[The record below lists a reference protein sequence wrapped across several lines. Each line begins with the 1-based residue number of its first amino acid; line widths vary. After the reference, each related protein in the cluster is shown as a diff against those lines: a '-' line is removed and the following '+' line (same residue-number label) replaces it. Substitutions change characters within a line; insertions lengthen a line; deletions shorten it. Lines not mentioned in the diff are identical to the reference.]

1 MIPKS
6 GNRFS
11 EEIMLKR
18 KTNMATDRQVRVLLT
33 GFGPFP
39 GAPLNPSRA
48 LIEQLI
54 RMRRPAFADLRA
66 TSHIF
71 PTRYSAVDRD
81 FPKLIAKHDPDII
94 LMFGL
99 AARTR
104 HIRVETR
111 ARNLMAFFPDAGGF
125 VPKTRTIA
133 AGAAHRLLPASLAM
147 LLRRAGR
154 SHGIKCEFSRDA
166 GRYVCNYAFWQ
177 ALETRAGNAQRLAA
191 FIHIPNIKPAAAKR
205 GRASRPLPSLADLT
219 QTAAAILASLVAA
232 YKRERL
238 G

>member
-1 MIPKS
+1 
-6 GNRFS
+6 
-11 EEIMLKR
+11 
-18 KTNMATDRQVRVLLT
+18 MATDRQVRVLLT

-54 RMRRPAFADLRA
+54 RMRRPAFAGLRTA
-66 TSHIF
+66 SHIF
-71 PTRYSAVDRD
+71 PTLYSAVDRD
-81 FPKLIAKHDPDII
+81 FPRLIAKHDPDII

-104 HIRVETR
+104 RIRVETR

-133 AGAAHRLLPASLAM
+133 AGAAHRLLPASLAVQ
-147 LLRRAGR
+147 LRRAGR

-191 FIHIPNIKPAAAKR
+191 FIHIPNIKPATARR
-205 GRASRPLPSLADLT
+205 GRARRPLPNLADLT
-219 QTAAAILASLVAA
+219 RTAAAILASLVAA